1 MAASTTI
8 VHSPRTSEITPFQI
22 ETPPQVKKSGKI
34 KSLSGQILTFCNQNQ
49 QIRTLIN
56 PNNKGQGIFS
66 KTIGKIIRYS
76 LRFFVGMA
84 AGMIG
89 GAFGTL
95 WHLSGAIIWGGSWEN
110 RVKHLKSAGADAFR
124 FLTSGF
130 FTGIAYA
137 SNPDLYFEK
146 GYQRSDHSV
155 ARPLNDS
162 ETPLKYEASI
172 YLINSMID
180 LFYYFINI

>member
-1 MAASTTI
+1 MSASTTI
-8 VHSPRTSEITPFQI
+8 VHSARISKNEITPFQT
-22 ETPPQVKKSGKI
+22 EAPAQVKKSGKI

-89 GAFGTL
+89 GAFGVL

-110 RVKHLKSAGADAFR
+110 RVKHLKSAGADAIR
-124 FLTSGF
+124 FLTTGF
-130 FTGIAYA
+130 FTGLGYA
-137 SNPDLYFEK
+137 EQS
-146 GYQRSDHSV
+146 RSI
-155 ARPLNDS
+155 L
-162 ETPLKYEASI
+162 
-172 YLINSMID
+172 
-180 LFYYFINI
+180 